1 MCIWGKN
8 YDLEKLMWPPDPRES
23 FYLTTLQEHLYT
35 FGVDVKFRR
44 IVGLYWRVSD
54 CEELVGVT
62 HRKWCGG
69 SGG

>member
-35 FGVDVKFRR
+35 FGVDVKFTRN
-44 IVGLYWRVSD
+44 G
-54 CEELVGVT
+54 ELVGGCLTV
-62 HRKWCGG
+62 KN
-69 SGG
+69 